1 MQFNNNALAFHLA
14 ILSLKYLF
22 NIASKRKEEKSVH
35 FKLVAKLMLT
45 INISTW
51 FSVSELNMKDKK
63 VAIDA
68 SCACL
73 KNGH

>member
-1 MQFNNNALAFHLA
+1 M
-14 ILSLKYLF
+14 
-22 NIASKRKEEKSVH
+22 RKSVR
-35 FKLVAKLMLT
+35 FKLVAKLKLKS
-45 INISTW
+45 NISTW